1 MLIFLFVAAFTAGFV
16 DSIAGGGGLISLP
29 ALMAAGLPPH
39 VVLGT
44 NKLQSMCGT
53 FFATINYARK
63 DKILWKAAII
73 GIPLALLGS
82 ALGSKLTL
90 IISIKLLAKIL
101 ILLLPPATILMVLS
115 RSLMKEK
122 KEKALCPVNIFYIV
136 AGVCFVIGMY
146 DGFFGPGTG
155 TFLIVFMVLLCKMP
169 LINASATAKT
179 FNLASNVGSVIV
191 FAIAGKIYYPTA
203 IIMAVANIAGNL
215 VGSNLAI
222 KKGNVLIQRFVYLAI
237 AILFVYLIF
246 NYWY

>member
-1 MLIFLFVAAFTAGFV
+1 LLIFLFIAAFTAGFV
-16 DSIAGGGGLISLP
+16 DAIAGGGGLISLP
-29 ALMAAGLPPH
+29 ALMIAGLPPH

-44 NKLQSMCGT
+44 NKLQAMCGT

-63 DKILWKAAII
+63 DKILWKAAFI
-73 GIPLALLGS
+73 GVPLALLGS
-82 ALGSKLTL
+82 ALGSHLTL

-101 ILLLPPATILMVLS
+101 ILLLPPATILMFLS
-115 RSLMKEK
+115 KSLIKERN
-122 KEKALCPVNIFYIV
+122 KEVSCPVNIFYII

-155 TFLIVFMVLLCKMP
+155 TFLIVFMVLLCRIP
-169 LINASATAKT
+169 LINASATAKA

-203 IIMAVANIAGNL
+203 IIMAIANIGGNL
-215 VGSNLAI
+215 LGSNLAM
-222 KKGNVLIQRFVYLAI
+222 KKGNILIQRFVYLAI

-246 NYWY
+246 NYWH